1 MKDQLKKFPD
11 SHVPV
16 FVGIGEISDH
26 PPDPTAGLEPLALM
40 VEALKRAEQDTG
52 KPLLAQI
59 DSLDIVCQVSWRY
72 RDPVGELS
80 NRLGIKPTHAAYGSV
95 GGETPLRLLHDA
107 AQRIARGESQI
118 TAICG
123 AEAQSTVAKAAKAGI
138 ELPWIPYAFDAP
150 DPRRNSVYQRPVA
163 LALEVAR
170 PTTVYPFYEN
180 AYAAH
185 WDQTPREARR
195 ESGTLWST
203 YSRVASKNP
212 NAWLKRHFQPDEII
226 NPTPDNRMIAWP
238 YTKLMVAN
246 PTVNQ
251 GAAILM
257 TSLARARDAGIP
269 EDRLVYLHGGAWAE
283 EPFDY
288 LNRDVYFESQA
299 QNAVLEFAR
308 GFVDG
313 NLSLFE
319 AIELYSCFPCV
330 PKMARRTLGLDV
342 HVQPTV
348 TGGLTFFGAPLN
360 NYMAHAACAMV
371 RCLRAG
377 IKLGLLYGQGGYV
390 TKHHALVLSS
400 QPPPGGLMQNRD
412 VQADTDRRRRPV
424 PDFVMETTGPGS
436 VETFTVVYD
445 PKGEIKHGVVILRL
459 PEGARTIARVA
470 RQDKET
476 IRRLID
482 LDRTPI
488 GTCGRIS
495 RADDGILEWK
505 V

>member
-1 MKDQLKKFPD
+1 MKEQPKKSPD
-11 SHVPV
+11 SHLPV
-16 FVGIGEISDH
+16 IVGIGEISDH

-40 VEALKRAEQDTG
+40 VEALKRAEQDAG
-52 KPLLAQI
+52 KPLLARI
-59 DSLDIVCQVSWRY
+59 DSLDEVCLVSWRY

-80 NRLGIKPTHAAYGSV
+80 KRLGIKPAHAAYGPV
-95 GGETPLRLLHDA
+95 GGETPLRLLNDA
-107 AQRIARGESQI
+107 AQRIAAGESQI
-118 TAICG
+118 AAICG
-123 AEAQSTVAKAAKAGI
+123 AEAQSTVNKSMKAGI
-138 ELPWIPYAFDAP
+138 KLPWTPYAFDAP

-163 LALEVAR
+163 LALGVAL

-180 AYAAH
+180 AFVAH

-195 ESGTLWST
+195 ESGILWST
-203 YSRVASKNP
+203 YSKVASTNP
-212 NAWLKRHFQPDEII
+212 NAWLKHYFQPDEII
-226 NPTPDNRMIAWP
+226 NPTTDNRMISWP

-251 GAAILM
+251 GAAVLM
-257 TSLARARDAGIP
+257 TSLARARTAGIP

-288 LNRDVYFESQA
+288 LERDVYFESQA
-299 QNAVLEFAR
+299 QNAVLDSVR

-313 NLSLFE
+313 HLSLFE

-330 PKMARRTLGLDV
+330 PKMARRTLGLDD

-360 NYMAHAACAMV
+360 NYMTHATCAMV
-371 RCLRAG
+371 RCLRAK

-390 TKHHALVLSS
+390 TKHHALVLAS

-412 VQADTDRRRRPV
+412 VQTDTNRRRRPV
-424 PDFVMETTGPGS
+424 PDFLMEAIGPAS

-445 PKGEIKHGVVILRL
+445 LKGEIDHGVVILRL
-459 PEGARTIARVA
+459 PEGARTIARVP
-470 RQDKET
+470 RQDQGT

-488 GTCGRIS
+488 GTSGRIS

-505 V
+505 I